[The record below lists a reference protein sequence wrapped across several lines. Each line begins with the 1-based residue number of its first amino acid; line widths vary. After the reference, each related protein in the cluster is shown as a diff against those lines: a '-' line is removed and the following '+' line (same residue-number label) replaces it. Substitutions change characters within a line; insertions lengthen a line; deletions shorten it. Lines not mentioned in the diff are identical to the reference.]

1 MTDED
6 AELVALID
14 NELDEG
20 SRGALMARLATDER
34 LRQRYDELRAV
45 GAPVA
50 RSLDELLGQAPLERL
65 RAAIP
70 AEKPASRPPGLFA
83 GGGLRQLAAGVAIGL
98 LAAGAT
104 AWVAASFG
112 LFKERDDWR
121 TAVVEYTDLYTNET
135 FSPLHPDASLQA
147 IELSALG
154 AKVGAN
160 LTPEN
165 TALPGL
171 RFAVAFML
179 AYEGSPLGVIAY
191 VDPSGAPVLL
201 CILADHAADAPL
213 RSERRDDLS
222 LAWWSQSGR
231 SHLVIGRIPQEHAV
245 ALAQTMAK
253 RILKS
258 LLRAVHR
265 FLISGS
271 SNGQVKPIQ

>member
-34 LRQRYDELRAV
+34 LRQRYDEFRAV

-50 RSLDELLGQAPLERL
+50 RSLEELLGQAPLERL

-70 AEKPASRPPGLFA
+70 AEKPASRPSGLFA
-83 GGGLRQLAAGVAIGL
+83 RGGLRQLAAGVAIGL
-98 LAAGAT
+98 VAAGAT

-112 LFKERDDWR
+112 LFREQDDWR
-121 TAVVEYTDLYTNET
+121 SAVVEYTDLYTNET

-160 LTPEN
+160 LTPDN
-165 TALPGL
+165 IALPGL

-201 CILADHAADAPL
+201 CILADHAPDAPI

-222 LAWWSQSGR
+222 LAWWSRGGR
-231 SHLVIGRIPQEHAV
+231 SHLVIGHIPEEHAV
-245 ALAQTMAK
+245 ALAQTMEK
-253 RILKS
+253 RI
-258 LLRAVHR
+258 
-265 FLISGS
+265 
-271 SNGQVKPIQ
+271 